1 MKKIIL
7 PTDFSDNA
15 QNAIDYALYLF
26 KEEACTFYM
35 LHAYHDA
42 PSAADTQLTFEN
54 NLKQLIRRTKA
65 KNNNPKHIFKM
76 VIETDSLVGLVNRT
90 AIDNAVDYIFMG
102 TKGYSTLHEVFL
114 GSNTVDVIKYLD
126 CACPIVAVPED
137 YDIDLP
143 LEIVFASDY
152 KHRFIAPE
160 LAPLIAISKLWDS
173 SVSVI
178 HIHAEKQLSE
188 AQQENKELL
197 KTSLMGIKS
206 EFKEVKMENS
216 VASTLYQLEKES
228 PQIGMVALL
237 NTKHGFF
244 KNLLR
249 EPIIKNM
256 SFKTEVPFLV
266 LSQIVE

>member
-7 PTDFSDNA
+7 LTDFSDNA
-15 QNAIDYALYLF
+15 QNAIDYALHLF
-26 KEEACTFYM
+26 EKEASTFYL

-42 PSAADTQLTFEN
+42 PSAAETQLTFEN
-54 NLKQLIRRTKA
+54 NLKQLVKRTKT
-65 KNNNPKHIFKM
+65 KNNNPKHRFEM
-76 VIETDSLVGLVNRT
+76 VIEADSVVSLVNRT

-114 GSNTVDVIKYLD
+114 GSSTVEVIKHLE
-126 CACPIVAVPED
+126 CSCPIVAVPED

-143 LEIVFASDY
+143 IEIVFASDY
-152 KHRFIAPE
+152 QHRFITPE
-160 LAPLIAISKLWDS
+160 VNPLIKIAKLWDS
-173 SVSVI
+173 KVSI
-178 HIHAEKQLSE
+178 THIHAEKELSE

-197 KTSLMGIKS
+197 KTSLKGIKS

-216 VASTLYQLEKES
+216 IASTLYQLEMEN

-256 SFKTEVPFLV
+256 SFKTEVPLLV